1 MPIVAKD
8 PGGGDFDPAPA
19 GQHAVVCCDVY
30 DMGLMDNPFKEG
42 QKIHKILIYWM
53 MSECMDDGRPFL
65 ITQIYTLS
73 LHEKANLRRDLE
85 SWRGQTFSEKEL
97 EGFDLEKLIGVPA
110 LVNVIHV
117 PGKRDNKIRARLS
130 SIMGLPKAMEAP
142 AIHPEYVRKKDRQ
155 GEASVEPRSYE
166 PDEEEPPMPDDDE
179 VPF

>member
-1 MPIVAKD
+1 MPITAKD
-8 PGGGDFDPAPA
+8 PGGGDFEPAPA

-30 DMGLMDNPFKEG
+30 DMGQMENQFKAGET
-42 QKIHKILIYWM
+42 IHKVLIYWM

-85 SWRGQTFSEKEL
+85 SWRGTTFTEEEL

-110 LVNVIHV
+110 LVSVIHV
-117 PGKRDNKIRARLS
+117 AGKKDGKVRARLS
-130 SIMGLPKAMEAP
+130 SIMGLPKVMQAP
-142 AIHPEYVRKKDRQ
+142 LIHPDYIRKKDRK
-155 GEASVEPRSYE
+155 
-166 PDEEEPPMPDDDE
+166 DEGPTEEQPHDSDKEPPPHRDEDE